1 MRQRIY
7 ALVFAV
13 AAFSVWC
20 GSAAA
25 DPPAANGHNCGGF
38 TSTFVPEERLG
49 AAVSAQA
56 QTRPGG
62 MTDLTSQF
70 ANCGANDSGR

>member
-1 MRQRIY
+1 MKRRIY
-7 ALVFAV
+7 VLVFA
-13 AAFSVWC
+13 AAALGAWC

-25 DPPAANGHNCGGF
+25 DPPGINGHNCGGQ

-56 QTRPGG
+56 RSAPRA
-62 MTDLTSQF
+62 MTELTSQF
-70 ANCGANDSGR
+70 ANCGANGSGR